1 MLHLMLLKRKEK
13 TKEINMLLTEYRPFQ
28 VDKMLVEQSINENKP
43 LVVKGVIQRAES
55 KNQNGRIYPKEI
67 LMREIKKYVAGPVR
81 ERRAL
86 GELDH
91 PDSSVINLQN
101 VSHNVTKIKMVGDDV
116 YGEVEILSTPAG
128 NILKELF
135 RNGITVG
142 ISSRGMGSVQESGN
156 GTVEVQDDFE
166 LLCWDF
172 VSTPSTH
179 GAFMKPAGRAI
190 QELQEGKIQIPEYKY
205 TNVNNIIRDIIC
217 DNTGM
222 CKC

>member
-1 MLHLMLLKRKEK
+1 
-13 TKEINMLLTEYRPFQ
+13 MLLTEHIPFT
-28 VDKMLVEQSINENKP
+28 VDKNIIEESINSNKP
-43 LVVKGVIQRAES
+43 LVVTGVIQRAET
-55 KNQNGRIYPKEI
+55 KNQNGRIYPREI
-67 LMREIKKYVAGPVR
+67 LEREIENYINGPVK

-91 PDSSVINLQN
+91 PESSVINLQN
-101 VSHNVTKIKMVGDDV
+101 ASHNITKVYWNGDDV
-116 YGEVEILSTPAG
+116 MGEVEILSTPSG

-142 ISSRGMGSVQESGN
+142 ISSRGMGSVKDNMSE

-166 LLCWDF
+166 LLCFDF

-179 GAFMKPAGRAI
+179 GAYMTPVGRA
-190 QELQEGKIQIPEYKY
+190 LQEGVETPTYQYNKI
-205 TNVNNIIRDIIC
+205 NNIIRDIIC

>member
-1 MLHLMLLKRKEK
+1 MLLQ
-13 TKEINMLLTEYRPFQ
+13 EYRQFK
-28 VDKMLVEQSINENKP
+28 VDKLLVERSIKENKP
-43 LVVKGVIQRAES
+43 LMVSGIIQRAEA
-55 KNQNGRIYPKEI
+55 KNQNGRVYPKDI
-67 LMREIKKYVAGPVR
+67 LEREIKKYAEGPVK
-81 ERRAL
+81 ERRAM

-91 PDSSVINLQN
+91 PESSVINLQN
-101 VSHNVTKIKMVGDDV
+101 VSHNIVEVKMKGNDV
-116 YGEVEILSTPAG
+116 YGKVEILSTPAG

-142 ISSRGMGSVQESGN
+142 ISSRGMGSVKENVSE

-166 LLCWDF
+166 LLCFDF

-179 GAFMKPAGRAI
+179 GAYMSPTG
-190 QELQEGKIQIPEYKY
+190 LNEGTIRIPEYKY

-217 DNTGM
+217 DNTGV

>member
-1 MLHLMLLKRKEK
+1 
-13 TKEINMLLTEYRPFQ
+13 MLLTEYRPFK
-28 VDKMLVEQSINENKP
+28 VNKKVIEESINSNKP
-43 LVVKGVIQRAES
+43 LVVTGVIQRAEA
-55 KNQNGRIYPKEI
+55 KNQNGRIYPREI
-67 LMREIKKYVAGPVR
+67 LEREIENYINGPVK

-91 PDSSVINLQN
+91 PESSVINLQN
-101 VSHNVTKIKMVGDDV
+101 ASHNITKVYWNGDDV
-116 YGEVEILSTPAG
+116 MGEVEVLSTPSG

-142 ISSRGMGSVQESGN
+142 ISSRGMGSVKDNMSE

-166 LLCWDF
+166 LLCFDF

-179 GAFMKPAGRAI
+179 GAYMTPVGRA
-190 QELQEGKIQIPEYKY
+190 LQEGKITETSQY
-205 TNVNNIIRDIIC
+205 TKVNNIIRDIIC

>member
-1 MLHLMLLKRKEK
+1 
-13 TKEINMLLTEYRPFQ
+13 MLLTEYRPFQ
-28 VDKMLVEQSINENKP
+28 VNKQLVEVSIRDNKP
-43 LVVKGVIQRAES
+43 LVVTGVIQRAEA
-55 KNQNGRIYPKEI
+55 KNQNGRIYPREI
-67 LMREIKKYVAGPVR
+67 LEREIENYINGPVK

-91 PDSSVINLQN
+91 PESSVINLQN
-101 VSHNVTKIKMVGDDV
+101 ASHNITKVYWNGDDV
-116 YGEVEILSTPAG
+116 MGEVEILSTPSG

-142 ISSRGMGSVQESGN
+142 ISSRGMGSVKDNMSE

-166 LLCWDF
+166 LLCFDF

-179 GAFMKPAGRAI
+179 GAYMTPVGRA
-190 QELQEGKIQIPEYKY
+190 LQEGKTQTYQY
-205 TNVNNIIRDIIC
+205 TKINNIIRDIIC

>member
-1 MLHLMLLKRKEK
+1 
-13 TKEINMLLTEYRPFQ
+13 MLLTEHIPFT
-28 VDKMLVEQSINENKP
+28 VDRKIIEESISRNTP
-43 LVVKGVIQRAES
+43 LIVTGVIQRAEA
-55 KNQNGRIYPKEI
+55 KNQNGRIYPREV
-67 LMREIKKYVAGPVR
+67 LEREIENYINGPVK

-91 PDSSVINLQN
+91 PESSVINLQN
-101 VSHNVTKIKMVGDDV
+101 TSHNITKVYWDGDDV
-116 YGEVEILSTPAG
+116 MGEVEILGTPAG

-142 ISSRGMGSVQESGN
+142 ISSRGMGSVKDNVNE

-172 VSTPSTH
+172 VSTPSTQ
-179 GAFMKPAGRAI
+179 GAFMSPKGRA
-190 QELQEGKIQIPEYKY
+190 LQEGVEKSTYQYN
-205 TNVNNIIRDIIC
+205 NVNNIIRDIIC
-217 DNTGM
+217 DNTGV

>member
-1 MLHLMLLKRKEK
+1 
-13 TKEINMLLTEYRPFQ
+13 MLLTEYRTFK
-28 VDKMLVEQSINENKP
+28 VDKRLVEQAISENKS
-43 LVVKGVIQRAES
+43 LTVKGIIQRAEA

-67 LMREIKKYVAGPVR
+67 LMREIKKYVAGPIR

-91 PDSSVINLQN
+91 PESSVINLQN
-101 VSHNVTKIKMVGDDV
+101 VSHNVTRVTMDGDDV

-142 ISSRGMGSVQESGN
+142 ISSRGMGSVKENHAN

-166 LLCWDF
+166 LLCFDF

-179 GAFMKPAGRAI
+179 GAYMQPAGRAI
-190 QELQEGKIQIPEYKY
+190 QELQEGKVVSEYKY
-205 TNVNNIIRDIIC
+205 ANVNNIIRDIIC
-217 DNTGM
+217 DNTGT
-222 CKC
+222 CAC

>member
-1 MLHLMLLKRKEK
+1 
-13 TKEINMLLTEYRPFQ
+13 MLLTEYRPFQ
-28 VDKMLVEQSINENKP
+28 VDKNLAEATLKENRP
-43 LVVKGVIQRAES
+43 LIVKGVIQRAEA

-67 LMREIKKYVAGPVR
+67 LEREINKYIEGPVR
-81 ERRAL
+81 EKRAL

-91 PDSSVINLQN
+91 PESSVINLQN
-101 VSHNVTKIKMVGDDV
+101 VSHNVTKIKMIGDDV
-116 YGEVEILSTPAG
+116 YGEVEILPTPAG
-128 NILKELF
+128 KILQALF
-135 RNGITVG
+135 ASGITIG
-142 ISSRGMGSVQESGN
+142 ISSRGMGSVQEGLN

-166 LLCWDF
+166 LLCFDF

-179 GAFMKPAGRAI
+179 GAFMTPVGRA
-190 QELQEGKIQIPEYKY
+190 LQEGKGIVSSVSEYRY

>member
-1 MLHLMLLKRKEK
+1 
-13 TKEINMLLTEYRPFQ
+13 MLLTEHIPFT
-28 VDKMLVEQSINENKP
+28 VDRKIIEESISKNTP
-43 LVVKGVIQRAES
+43 LVVTGVIQRAEA

-67 LMREIKKYVAGPVR
+67 LEREIENYIQGPVR
-81 ERRAL
+81 ESRAL

-91 PDSSVINLQN
+91 PESSVINLQN
-101 VSHNVTKIKMVGDDV
+101 VSHNITKVYWDGDDV
-116 YGEVEILSTPAG
+116 MGEVEILSTPAG

-142 ISSRGMGSVQESGN
+142 ISSRGMGSVKDNVNE

-172 VSTPSTH
+172 VSTPSTQ
-179 GAFMKPAGRAI
+179 GAFMTPKGRA
-190 QELQEGKIQIPEYKY
+190 LQEGVEAPTYQYNK
-205 TNVNNIIRDIIC
+205 VNNIIRDIIC

>member
-1 MLHLMLLKRKEK
+1 
-13 TKEINMLLTEYRPFQ
+13 MLLTEHIPFT
-28 VDKMLVEQSINENKP
+28 VDKKIIEESISRNTP
-43 LVVKGVIQRAES
+43 LVVTGVIQRAEA

-67 LMREIKKYVAGPVR
+67 LEREIEKYIEGPVR
-81 ERRAL
+81 ESRAL

-91 PDSSVINLQN
+91 PESSVINLQN
-101 VSHNVTKIKMVGDDV
+101 VSHNITKVYWDGDDV
-116 YGEVEILSTPAG
+116 MGEVEILSTPAG

-142 ISSRGMGSVQESGN
+142 ISSRGMGSVKDNMSE

-166 LLCWDF
+166 LLCFDF

-179 GAFMKPAGRAI
+179 GAYMTPVGRA
-190 QELQEGKIQIPEYKY
+190 LQEGKTPEINQYIK
-205 TNVNNIIRDIIC
+205 VNNIIRDIIC